1 MAKYTNVIITSI
13 SIFTSTLFSVCN
25 AMENNNDIEIGLENN
40 IIHHAYLIDQNQET
54 TEQNIVNQT
63 ETQLGQG
70 YNRLPV
76 LFENV
81 SRATRHQIYSFSVS
95 TRVQSFNW
103 DVASSVT
110 SGIILYGLYYAFNIS
125 LKT

>member
-13 SIFTSTLFSVCN
+13 SIFTSTLFSVCT
-25 AMENNNDIEIGLENN
+25 AMENNNDIETVLENN
-40 IIHHAYLIDQNQET
+40 IIHQASLIDQNQET

-70 YNRLPV
+70 YNRLRF

-81 SRATRHQIYSFSVS
+81 SRAIRHQIYSFSLS
-95 TRVQSFNW
+95 TRVQNFNW

-125 LKT
+125 VKT